1 MDPLYLLLL
10 GVVVVIGGIVW
21 LRLHPF
27 VALLAAAL
35 AVALL
40 TPAAAVERN
49 LLAQQKSPAEARA
62 RAEDPVGTR
71 LAAKFGAACGNL
83 GLLIALASVV
93 GACLLHSGGAERIV
107 RSALRTFGEKRAPA
121 VLAFSG
127 LILGVPVFFDTVFLL
142 LIPIARALAARTG
155 RDYLLYVLAIA
166 VGTTMT
172 HSLVPPT
179 PGPLFAATA
188 LKVDIGLMM
197 LAGLVL
203 SALTAGGGLLYAAW
217 ANRRWPTPLRAV
229 SGEADG
235 LGAPTAAFRD
245 ADLPS
250 LPLALA
256 PIVLPVLLISGETFS
271 DLGLL
276 PTSLVPAAS
285 LLGHPNIALALA
297 AGISL
302 FTLATRPGLGA
313 DQVRRHVQA
322 ALADGG
328 TILLI
333 TAAGGVF
340 GGCLQDTG
348 VGERL
353 KEVAQAYSV
362 GVLPLAFVVTA
373 LVRVAQGSATVAMVT
388 SVGIVGPLATP
399 ETLGCHPVY
408 LALTIGCASKLVPWM
423 NDSGFWVLSRSAG
436 LSERETLRTMS
447 VMFALM
453 GVVGFLIILAASRL
467 LPLV

>member
-10 GVVVVIGGIVW
+10 GVVVVIGGIVG

-35 AVALL
+35 TVSLL
-40 TPAAAVERN
+40 TPPAALERN

-71 LAAKFGAACGNL
+71 LATKFGAACGNL

-107 RSALRTFGEKRAPA
+107 RSALRTCGERRAPL
-121 VLAFSG
+121 VLAVSG

-179 PGPLFAATA
+179 PGPLFAATI

-203 SALTAGGGLLYAAW
+203 SALTASCGLAYAAW

-229 SGEADG
+229 SGEASG
-235 LGAPTAAFRD
+235 LAAPTAAFRD
-245 ADLPS
+245 EDLPP
-250 LPLALA
+250 LWLALA
-256 PIVLPVLLISGETFS
+256 PIVLPVILISSETFS

-276 PTSLVPAAS
+276 PAS
-285 LLGHPNIALALA
+285 LQPVVTLVGHPNIALALA
-297 AGISL
+297 AGIAL
-302 FTLATRPGLGA
+302 FTLATRPGLSA
-313 DQVRRHVQA
+313 DQTRRHVQA

-353 KEVAQAYSV
+353 KELAQAHAV
-362 GVLPLAFVVTA
+362 GVLPLAFAVTA

-453 GVVGFLIILAASRL
+453 GCIGFLLILLTARL
-467 LPLV
+467 FPLI

>member
-40 TPAAAVERN
+40 TPAAALERN
-49 LLAQQKSPAEARA
+49 LLAQQKSAAEAKA

-93 GACLLHSGGAERIV
+93 GSCLLHSGGAERIV
-107 RSALRTFGEKRAPA
+107 RSALQTFGEKRAPL
-121 VLAFSG
+121 VLAVSG

-179 PGPLFAATA
+179 PGPLFAATT

-203 SALTAGGGLLYAAW
+203 SALTASCGLA
-217 ANRRWPTPLRAV
+217 
-229 SGEADG
+229 
-235 LGAPTAAFRD
+235 
-245 ADLPS
+245 
-250 LPLALA
+250 
-256 PIVLPVLLISGETFS
+256 
-271 DLGLL
+271 
-276 PTSLVPAAS
+276 
-285 LLGHPNIALALA
+285 
-297 AGISL
+297 
-302 FTLATRPGLGA
+302 
-313 DQVRRHVQA
+313 
-322 ALADGG
+322 
-328 TILLI
+328 
-333 TAAGGVF
+333 
-340 GGCLQDTG
+340 
-348 VGERL
+348 
-353 KEVAQAYSV
+353 
-362 GVLPLAFVVTA
+362 
-373 LVRVAQGSATVAMVT
+373 
-388 SVGIVGPLATP
+388 
-399 ETLGCHPVY
+399 
-408 LALTIGCASKLVPWM
+408 
-423 NDSGFWVLSRSAG
+423 
-436 LSERETLRTMS
+436 
-447 VMFALM
+447 
-453 GVVGFLIILAASRL
+453 
-467 LPLV
+467 

>member
-35 AVALL
+35 SVALL
-40 TPAAAVERN
+40 TPVASLERT

-62 RAEDPVGTR
+62 RAADPVGNR
-71 LAAKFGAACGNL
+71 LAAKFGSACGNL

-107 RSALRTFGEKRAPA
+107 RSALQTFGEKQAPL
-121 VLAFSG
+121 VLALSG
-127 LILGVPVFFDTVFLL
+127 LILGVSVFFDTVFLL

-179 PGPLFAATA
+179 PGPLFAATT

-197 LAGLVL
+197 LAGLAL
-203 SALTAGGGLLYAAW
+203 STLTAGCGLAYASW
-217 ANRRWPTPLRAV
+217 ANRRWPTEPRAI
-229 SGEADG
+229 SGAS
-235 LGAPTAAFRD
+235 
-245 ADLPS
+245 ADLAAPHAALRDED
-250 LPLALA
+250 LPPLVLALA
-256 PIVLPVLLISGETFS
+256 PIALPVILISSETFS

-276 PTSLVPAAS
+276 PAAVMPVTA

-297 AGISL
+297 AGIAL
-302 FTLATRPGLGA
+302 FTLATRPGLRP
-313 DQVRRHVQA
+313 DQTRRHVQA

-340 GGCLQDTG
+340 GSCLQDTG

-353 KEVAQAYSV
+353 KELAQAHAV
-362 GVLPLAFVVTA
+362 GVLPLAFVITA

-453 GVVGFLIILAASRL
+453 GVTGFLLILIAARL